1 MNMEVILDLVFLK
14 NGAIKVIKMVW
25 WLQENLLVVKKDLEP
40 PERWGEK
47 VWTSW
52 NKDKLQCS
60 YDNSR

>member
-40 PERWGEK
+40 PERWWKK

-52 NKDKLQCS
+52 NNDKLQCP
-60 YDNSR
+60 YDNSI